1 MPIAAALVPY
11 LEAAI
16 ESEPGELLFPKAN
29 GSMRTDGDALG
40 ERLRRALGRAGIVT
54 GYLHSCR
61 RCKRNR
67 NAHEE
72 QHADN
77 ERRWCPRC
85 GMVLWAKPIPKKL
98 RLHDTRHTTATLL
111 LAGGAD
117 LYAVA
122 RILRHT
128 DPKVTFETYAHLV
141 PGYLHAQV
149 DRLSA
154 VVPPMANI
162 DGSNSVPAPSNNV
175 PAACGT
181 ETPDLTGARGL
192 VPSVPF
198 AFRTGSEDSLS
209 QCSVAPPVPPP
220 LPQQQITALD
230 DSENKPAS
238 ASVKWRA
245 WQESN
250 LRPAASK
257 AAALS
262 S

>member
-1 MPIAAALVPY
+1 
-11 LEAAI
+11 
-16 ESEPGELLFPKAN
+16 
-29 GSMRTDGDALG
+29 MRTDGDALG

-181 ETPDLTGARGL
+181 ETPVGA
-192 VPSVPF
+192 V
-198 AFRTGSEDSLS
+198 
-209 QCSVAPPVPPP
+209 
-220 LPQQQITALD
+220 QQ
-230 DSENKPAS
+230 P
-238 ASVKWRA
+238 
-245 WQESN
+245 QESHRSCSQKDRATRKVVGAPGRSRTCGPRLRRPLLYPAELQAPAGSCADGRPPRQPPS
-250 LRPAASK
+250 LRP
-257 AAALS
+257 
-262 S
+262 